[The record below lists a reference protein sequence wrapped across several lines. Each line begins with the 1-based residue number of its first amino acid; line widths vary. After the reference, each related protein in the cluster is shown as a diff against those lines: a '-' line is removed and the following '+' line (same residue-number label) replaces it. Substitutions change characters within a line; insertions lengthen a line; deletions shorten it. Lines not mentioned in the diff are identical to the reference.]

1 MERLVSPAGLVG
13 RSRVL
18 GTLRSMATSSC
29 HAAIACLLGLGLVPA
44 DAQAEKRRATID
56 SETVATYVADSGL
69 FLEVLP
75 RPREGLL
82 SLAERLCGS
91 SDRAPELVRANDG
104 SDRLLRGIRY
114 RIPSTCLS
122 LDRRIEVL
130 ELLFPGDAS
139 DEDGW
144 RHQVPAKVEE
154 TGRPATL
161 WSIAETF
168 TGRGANYVHLR
179 TANKLSDETVE
190 PGQTIVIPEAILL
203 PVFRRGTGSVRLV
216 SSRRR
221 SAELDYGRDGQGDYA
236 IYRLRSGEALYTS
249 VVVRFTGRLFAADV
263 NPLAGEIAER
273 SGIADVTDI
282 PVGYEVKIP
291 FEYLSPEYLPW
302 DHPDRQRYEANR
314 DELLRYENTVEAL
327 DLQDVV
333 VVLDAGHGGRDV
345 GASTHG
351 VWESL
356 YVYDIMLRTKR
367 LLEQRTAARVLTTTR
382 DGGSYEIVDRDVLPY
397 SKGHRV
403 LTDPPYSIEQ
413 AKIGTNLRWYL
424 ANDIFR
430 RERARVGDAKRIVY
444 VSIHADSLHPQV
456 RGAMVYVPGL
466 LPIPNSYGKSGTVYT
481 SRAEVRAQPRV
492 SFSRRERVESE
503 GLSRDLAQHI
513 IESFARGGLAIH
525 PNKPVRDRI
534 VRRRGTPWVPAVLR
548 YNEIPTKVL
557 VEVCNLSNKE
567 DRRLIQTRAYRERVA
582 ESLADGLLG
591 YFGHGRLQTMDS
603 KVAESAR

>member
-1 MERLVSPAGLVG
+1 MVVWCAIVGLVLT
-13 RSRVL
+13 V
-18 GTLRSMATSSC
+18 
-29 HAAIACLLGLGLVPA
+29 AASPLE
-44 DAQAEKRRATID
+44 AERRRASID
-56 SETVATYVADSGL
+56 AETVATFDAETGL
-69 FLEVLP
+69 VLEVLP

-82 SLAERLCGS
+82 ALAERLCGS
-91 SDRAPELVRANDG
+91 TERSVQLIRANNG

-114 RIPSTCLS
+114 RIPASCLS
-122 LDRRIEVL
+122 GERRIEVL
-130 ELLFPGDAS
+130 EHLFPGDESGEA
-139 DEDGW
+139 GW
-144 RHQVPAKVEE
+144 RHRVGADTRENGQRE
-154 TGRPATL
+154 TL

-179 TANKLSDETVE
+179 TANKLPDETVE
-190 PGQTIVIPEAILL
+190 SGQTILIPEALLL
-203 PVFRRGTGSVRLV
+203 PVFQRSGGTTRVASTQVRATQ
-216 SSRRR
+216 RR
-221 SAELDYGRDGQGDYA
+221 SAELEYGRDSRGDYA
-236 IYRLRSGEALYTS
+236 IYRLRPGEALYTS

-302 DHPDRQRYEANR
+302 DHPDRQRYDANR
-314 DELLRYENTVEAL
+314 DELLRYENAVEAR
-327 DLQDVV
+327 DLQNVV

-382 DGGSYEIVDRDVLPY
+382 DGSSYQIVDRDVLPY

-424 ANDIFR
+424 ANDILR

-466 LPIPNSYGKSGTVYT
+466 LPIPTSYGKSGTVYT

-492 SFSRRERVESE
+492 SFSRGERVESE
-503 GLSRDLAQHI
+503 GLSRDLAGHI
-513 IESFARGGLAIH
+513 IQSFARGGLAIH

-557 VEVCNLSNKE
+557 VEVCNLANKE
-567 DRRLIQTRAYRERVA
+567 DRRLIQTRRYRERVA

-591 YFGHGRLQTMDS
+591 YFGHGGLEPNESQL
-603 KVAESAR
+603 AESAR